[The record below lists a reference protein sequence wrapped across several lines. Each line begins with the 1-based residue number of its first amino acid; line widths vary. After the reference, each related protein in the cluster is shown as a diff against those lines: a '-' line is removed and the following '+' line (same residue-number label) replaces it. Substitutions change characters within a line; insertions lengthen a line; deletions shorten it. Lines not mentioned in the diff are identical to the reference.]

1 MIFVMVP
8 AFALLAKSSARYCA
22 NIGQDVS
29 GYFQRGGVLP
39 GNPKCH
45 GPCDVNFYKL
55 LAT

>member
-45 GPCDVNFYKL
+45 GPCDVSFYKL